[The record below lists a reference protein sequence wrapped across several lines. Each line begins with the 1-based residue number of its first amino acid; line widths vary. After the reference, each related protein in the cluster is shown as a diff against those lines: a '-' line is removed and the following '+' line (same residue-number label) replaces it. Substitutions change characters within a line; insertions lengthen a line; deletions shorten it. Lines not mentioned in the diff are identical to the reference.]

1 MFTCHLAKTDSDFE
15 FIASLFN
22 PKNNQFMIT
31 KKTTARRVRQ
41 TSKLPGRNHYILA
54 ADNKKIGWFNIRK
67 SVDSKDGMFGMIID
81 KPHQGKGYGRQAMK
95 LIEKE
100 AKRSGIKR
108 LKLEVFVE
116 NTRAIKL
123 YKKAGFKVTGRLM
136 AMEKKIK
143 K

>member
-1 MFTCHLAKTDSDFE
+1 MFTCHLDKTDSDFE
-15 FIASLFN
+15 FIASLFCSRN
-22 PKNNQFMIT
+22 TQYMRTKRKTPKAIKQSISPT
-31 KKTTARRVRQ
+31 RI
-41 TSKLPGRNHYILA
+41 HYILSL
-54 ADNKKIGWFNIRK
+54 NKKNIGWFNIQK
-67 SVDSKDGMFGMIID
+67 QIDSDEGRFGMMID
-81 KPHQGKGYGRQAMK
+81 KPHQGKGYGKQAMQ

-100 AKRSGIKR
+100 AERLGIKR
-108 LKLEVFVE
+108 LELEVFVE